1 MLAPK
6 GGARAS
12 PRDHLDYF
20 LLDND
25 LQQKNARAALKW
37 HFTLKTEPSVTASAF

>member
-12 PRDHLDYF
+12 PREHLDYS
-20 LLDND
+20 LLAND
-25 LQQKNARAALKW
+25 LQQKNARAGLEWRGFA
-37 HFTLKTEPSVTASAF
+37 HESARGGVSGR